1 MCINITSE
9 VGENVSSKGVSI
21 FIRFDDLKSFKWGFR
36 DSKRQI
42 KDAKPIFKN
51 EQC

>member
-9 VGENVSSKGVSI
+9 VGKNVSSKGVSI
-21 FIRFDDLKSFKWGFR
+21 FIRFDDLKSFEWRFR

-42 KDAKPIFKN
+42 KDAKTIFEK
-51 EQC
+51 